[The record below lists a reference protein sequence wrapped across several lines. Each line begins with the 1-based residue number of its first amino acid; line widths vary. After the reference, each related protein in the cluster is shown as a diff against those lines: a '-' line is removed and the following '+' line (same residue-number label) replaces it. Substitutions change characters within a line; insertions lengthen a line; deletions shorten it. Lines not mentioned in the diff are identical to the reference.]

1 MYSVFRGPVM
11 RFVLIKT
18 KFGIWCFNDN
28 EKEFSLRTT
37 EQLGVIL
44 RSVVQEKSLG
54 NWAERIAITLT
65 IKSNLPRRPY
75 NRTVSRPPA
84 LYINAGPMGTLAVL

>member
-1 MYSVFRGPVM
+1 MSFVVLSM

-44 RSVVQEKSLG
+44 RSVGRAREITWKLSRTNDGRFDDDVEKTPTTRDDDDL
-54 NWAERIAITLT
+54 ITG
-65 IKSNLPRRPY
+65 R
-75 NRTVSRPPA
+75 
-84 LYINAGPMGTLAVL
+84 